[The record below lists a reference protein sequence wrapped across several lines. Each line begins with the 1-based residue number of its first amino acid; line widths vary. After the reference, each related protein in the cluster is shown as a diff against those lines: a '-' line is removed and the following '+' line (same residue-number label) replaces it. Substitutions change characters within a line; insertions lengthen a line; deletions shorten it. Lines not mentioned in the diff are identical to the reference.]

1 MLGDIFLFLAIVALV
16 IAFYLAM
23 EEIIDDMIRW

>member
-23 EEIIDDMIRW
+23 EQIIDDIIR

>member
-1 MLGDIFLFLAIVALV
+1 MLGDIFLFLAIVAMV

-23 EEIIDDMIRW
+23 EEIIDDMIR

>member
-1 MLGDIFLFLAIVALV
+1 MLADIFLFLGIVAMV

-23 EEIIDDMIRW
+23 EEIVDDMIR